1 MRAIAFIPIKLNS
14 VRLKSK
20 NILEIAGHPLCW
32 HIANTLLSVK
42 EIDEIYVYCSTEK
55 IMDYMPDGVKF
66 LRRDPY
72 LDGDNVKGSEI
83 YSAFLKEIKADI
95 YILAHATSPF
105 ITASSLRNSL
115 LKVQSK
121 KYDSAFTVKK
131 VQNFV
136 WYKGTPLNYDL
147 EDVPRTQDLEPIWIE
162 TSAFFIF
169 ERDLFLH
176 TNRRIGYHPYRQE
189 VKGIET
195 VDIDTKEDFMFANTY
210 ANMEKEYD

>member
-1 MRAIAFIPIKLNS
+1 M
-14 VRLKSK
+14 
-20 NILEIAGHPLCW
+20 CW

>member
-1 MRAIAFIPIKLNS
+1 
-14 VRLKSK
+14 
-20 NILEIAGHPLCW
+20 
-32 HIANTLLSVK
+32 
-42 EIDEIYVYCSTEK
+42 
-55 IMDYMPDGVKF
+55 MPDGVKF

>member
-1 MRAIAFIPIKLNS
+1 
-14 VRLKSK
+14 
-20 NILEIAGHPLCW
+20 
-32 HIANTLLSVK
+32 
-42 EIDEIYVYCSTEK
+42 
-55 IMDYMPDGVKF
+55 MPDGVKF

-83 YSAFLKEIKADI
+83 YSAFLKEIIADI

-176 TNRRIGYHPYRQE
+176 TN
-189 VKGIET
+189 
-195 VDIDTKEDFMFANTY
+195 
-210 ANMEKEYD
+210 